1 MHTRTAAWIDQG
13 LGRGSCKIK
22 LTRFWMSNKLRN
34 LCIRKD
40 NGLGLFLPYHIALLH
55 RRLLHLTLFEAS
67 VIVCN
72 RNIAKFTN

>member
-40 NGLGLFLPYHIALLH
+40 NGLGLFSSISH
-55 RRLLHLTLFEAS
+55 RTVTSKTAAFNTVRGFRYR
-67 VIVCN
+67 VQ
-72 RNIAKFTN
+72 